1 MVQRRDQPGDLSLP
15 YFLGTKIEAFKDRG
29 QGDYQASPDMEDIV
43 SVLEVAPEKMWNKG
57 LSNSSKVLRTYL
69 KAELKQLK
77 IKPGFLDALPGA
89 IFNRET
95 SIAATQSVIRRMDK
109 IIESL

>member
-1 MVQRRDQPGDLSLP
+1 
-15 YFLGTKIEAFKDRG
+15 
-29 QGDYQASPDMEDIV
+29 MEDII
-43 SVLEVAPEKMWNKG
+43 SVLEVAPEKMWDEG
-57 LSNSSKVLRTYL
+57 LSNSSKALRAYL
-69 KAELKQLK
+69 KAELEQLK

-95 SIAATQSVIRRMDK
+95 SVAATQSVIRRMDK